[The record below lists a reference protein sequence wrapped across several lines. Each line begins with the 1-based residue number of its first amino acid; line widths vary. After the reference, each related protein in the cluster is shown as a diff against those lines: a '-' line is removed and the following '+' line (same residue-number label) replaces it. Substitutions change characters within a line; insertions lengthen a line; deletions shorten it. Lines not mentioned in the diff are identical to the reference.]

1 LGLFYVSFKENQS
14 VIRVLEAKDPT
25 WPKIVKKTRNQ
36 VFLSRFNKHTGEN
49 IHHKIKSSGDK

>member
-25 WPKIVKKTRNQ
+25 WPKNVKKTRNQ
-36 VFLSRFNKHTGEN
+36 VLLSRFNKHAREN
-49 IHHKIKSSGDK
+49 IRHKI